1 MVFNKNALDNPEEI
15 SDGWRDYFSEL
26 FNNDIENEIGAEKLN
41 LVKIQ
46 NEIIESIEKENLQPI
61 ERATVDEV
69 QSSICKM
76 KTGKSPDVNEISSEH
91 FKCARKIKSGTVTPV
106 LKTDKDKMYPE
117 NYRGITVTNTFST
130 VLESLLKDRI
140 EPTLLPKQSKLQRGF
155 TEKASSLNTA
165 FIVTQTT
172 DCYKELLRELFLLTL
187 DAQKAFDKLNHEI
200 LFNNLYHDGICGGIW
215 ILLRNLYR
223 NMSIQVLAENQHEV
237 QALLDIV
244 ENCTKRDLVTI
255 NPNKSDLVPI
265 TKCQSN
271 FSVYLGKDEITQK
284 SETKHLGLIRN
295 SKNKL
300 NTEDRLKL
308 SRKTLYAL
316 LGPGLHARKGM
327 SPIVAYKI
335 WTMYVIPRALYGIE
349 VMNFTESDILKLER
363 LQLKVCRQIQGLP
376 DRTANI
382 ATYSLLV
389 VEPVE
394 VVVDRLLLIFLGNLL
409 HNKET
414 LEFKILERQLTFKVL
429 QNAMVKVTLLKLLEN
444 ELDTLKWKKKPVKK
458 HIIHYWDDKWQK
470 EKQQKS
476 TLKQLNI
483 QSHAIGNAH
492 QKSVPNCHIEV
503 KKAEVKAR
511 LLTGTYTLQVNKAKF
526 SNNKETAKC
535 KMCLN
540 DTEDLEHFLLLC
552 DRLEDVRRKHL
563 TTLKCYIENIKKG
576 TYKDLEKDGL
586 LMKLILDSTCESVRT
601 SIHLKRTTILIL
613 NK

>member
-1 MVFNKNALDNPEEI
+1 
-15 SDGWRDYFSEL
+15 
-26 FNNDIENEIGAEKLN
+26 
-41 LVKIQ
+41 
-46 NEIIESIEKENLQPI
+46 
-61 ERATVDEV
+61 
-69 QSSICKM
+69 
-76 KTGKSPDVNEISSEH
+76 
-91 FKCARKIKSGTVTPV
+91 
-106 LKTDKDKMYPE
+106 MYPE

-165 FIVTQTT
+165 FIVTQTA

-223 NMSIQVLAENQHEV
+223 NMSIQVKWNNSLSGEVKVTQGVRQGAKLSTMLYKRYNNNILKALERSDIGAEIGNIKVMAPTCADDIAVLAENQHEV

-308 SRKTLYAL
+308 ARKTLYAL

-335 WTMYVIPRALYGIE
+335 WKTDVIPRALYGIE

-363 LQLKVCRQIQGLP
+363 LQLK
-376 DRTANI
+376 
-382 ATYSLLV
+382 
-389 VEPVE
+389 
-394 VVVDRLLLIFLGNLL
+394 
-409 HNKET
+409 
-414 LEFKILERQLTFKVL
+414 
-429 QNAMVKVTLLKLLEN
+429 
-444 ELDTLKWKKKPVKK
+444 
-458 HIIHYWDDKWQK
+458 
-470 EKQQKS
+470 
-476 TLKQLNI
+476 
-483 QSHAIGNAH
+483 SHAIGNAH
-492 QKSVPNCHIEV
+492 QIWKSVPNCHIEV

-552 DRLEDVRRKHL
+552 DSLDRRRTEK
-563 TTLKCYIENIKKG
+563 TLDHSKVLYRKKG

-601 SIHLKRTTILIL
+601 SIHLKKDNYTDIEQITRTFCYGLHVRRTYLLKDEI
-613 NK
+613 